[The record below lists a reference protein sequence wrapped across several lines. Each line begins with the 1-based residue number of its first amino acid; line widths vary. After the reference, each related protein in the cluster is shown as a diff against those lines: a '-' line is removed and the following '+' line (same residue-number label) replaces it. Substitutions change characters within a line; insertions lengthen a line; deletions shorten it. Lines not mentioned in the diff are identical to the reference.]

1 MNYEIIKKSLKDF
14 DETEVNI
21 FVEYLKQLE
30 TEKDKDGAKK
40 NKWFPFFKDEQA
52 INIYKKVAKT
62 GLYIDGD
69 MITILNK
76 GKIMVQ
82 LDYRAY
88 KNLVLIRYPESI
100 IDANIVY
107 DKDIFSFKK
116 ENGKIIYSHK
126 ITDPFNVNKEII
138 GAYCVIKNK
147 RGEFLEI
154 LNMTEI
160 NKMRASSKMQN
171 IWNNWTSEMC
181 LKSVIKR
188 TSKRLLDDV
197 IVYADKLDN
206 EINDP
211 ELVSFPENIKE
222 KINNAKTEQDLT
234 DIYNAEKSNI
244 SLDEVKFIELLSE
257 RKKEI
262 KNEDI

>member
-147 RGEFLEI
+147 RWEFL
-154 LNMTEI
+154 TTI
-160 NKMRASSKMQN
+160 NKEEIEKHKKVAKTSY
-171 IWNNWTSEMC
+171 IWNTWFKEMC
-181 LKSVIKR
+181 LKTIIKKACK
-188 TSKRLLDDV
+188 THFNDIYEKIIEEDDKQND
-197 IVYADKLDN
+197 IDKWT
-206 EINDP
+206 EKI
-211 ELVSFPENIKE
+211 SKE
-222 KINNAKTEQDLT
+222 KEQEKENLLNNK
-234 DIYNAEKSNI
+234 YN
-244 SLDEVKFIELLSE
+244 LW
-257 RKKEI
+257 
-262 KNEDI
+262 